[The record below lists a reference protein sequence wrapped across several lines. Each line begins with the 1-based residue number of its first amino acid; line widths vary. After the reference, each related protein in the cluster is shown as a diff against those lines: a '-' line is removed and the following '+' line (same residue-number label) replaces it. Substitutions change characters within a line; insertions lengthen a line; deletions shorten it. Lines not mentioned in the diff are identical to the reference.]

1 MKEQYVRDLGE
12 GSKVDSLFA
21 LRSRDLRSA
30 RTGEAY
36 LSLELGDRSG
46 RIPAVM
52 FRPGSVEESLPVGS
66 VVRLRGT
73 VTTFRNVRRVTVD
86 ALAPAPSYE
95 PADFL
100 ATGRR
105 DKEEMLA
112 ELRGLV
118 RSIRDRRLRAVVR
131 AVFGAPGFIEAF
143 AACPA
148 AIGRHHAY
156 VGGLLEHT
164 IAVATACVAL
174 ASAYPQAD
182 PDLLLSAALLHDV
195 GKTEELASEA
205 SIEFTPAGR
214 LLGHVVLGERIV
226 TKAIRSLAR
235 PLTEEMA
242 DRLSH
247 ALLAHHGEREWG
259 APVSPCTIEALLLH
273 HADQTDAQATAF
285 LEAVSGAAVLQQG
298 WSDRANGFGRALLV
312 PAVPDA
318 SAAPVGGAPVL
329 LQEARRDCA

>member
-52 FRPGSVEESLPVGS
+52 FRPGTVEESLPVGS

-100 ATGRR
+100 AAGRR
-105 DKEEMLA
+105 DREEMLA
-112 ELRGLV
+112 ELRALV
-118 RSIRDRRLRAVVR
+118 RSVGDRRLRAVVR
-131 AVFGAPGFIEAF
+131 AVFGAPGFIDAF

-148 AIGRHHAY
+148 AVGRHHAY

-164 IAVATACVAL
+164 IAVATACLSL

-182 PDLLLSAALLHDV
+182 PDLLLAAALLHDV
-195 GKTEELASEA
+195 GKTEELTSDA
-205 SIEFTPAGR
+205 SIDLTPAGR
-214 LLGHVVLGERIV
+214 LVGHVVLGERIV
-226 TKAIRSLAR
+226 AKAVGSLAQ
-235 PLTEEMA
+235 PLSDDIA
-242 DRLSH
+242 AQLSH
-247 ALLAHHGEREWG
+247 AVLAHHGEREWG
-259 APVSPCTIEALLLH
+259 APVRPCTIEALLLH
-273 HADQTDAQATAF
+273 HADQTDAQAAAF
-285 LEAVSGAAVLQQG
+285 LDAVSGAAVLQQG
-298 WSDRANGFGRALLV
+298 WSDRSNGFGRALLV
-312 PAVPDA
+312 PTMPDTSA
-318 SAAPVGGAPVL
+318 PQGHAAPAL
-329 LQEARRDCA
+329 LQEACRDCA